1 MGAGV
6 LFLCERDGSDID
18 VTCLQWWSDFCA
30 GVDLDLFERAMNLV
44 VSARFN
50 VSYWRLR
57 QGIKNGNLHR
67 SNSHYV
73 FCSTGRVHHGTA
85 SGIRRLTQT
94 AGADG
99 AAVIHDLARM
109 NGRYCFAGHVHY
121 GSSSGAATQAKAKA
135 EAIESWF
142 ELVDL
147 EYGAQW
153 SSYSLSAAKNVKCS
167 QSGTAWGC
175 EVHAIP
181 CSR

>member
-1 MGAGV
+1 MAFGFVRTLAT
-6 LFLCERDGSDID
+6 LAL
-18 VTCLQWWSDFCA
+18 L
-30 GVDLDLFERAMNLV
+30 L
-44 VSARFN
+44 SAA
-50 VSYWRLR
+50 LTLP
-57 QGIKNGNLHR
+57 IAAKA
-67 SNSHYV
+67 
-73 FCSTGRVHHGTA
+73 A
-85 SGIRRLTQT
+85 SGKPPVLT
-94 AGADG
+94 G

-121 GSSSGAATQAKAKA
+121 GSSSGAATQAAAKA

-153 SSYSLSAAKNVKCS
+153 SSYSISAAKSVKCS